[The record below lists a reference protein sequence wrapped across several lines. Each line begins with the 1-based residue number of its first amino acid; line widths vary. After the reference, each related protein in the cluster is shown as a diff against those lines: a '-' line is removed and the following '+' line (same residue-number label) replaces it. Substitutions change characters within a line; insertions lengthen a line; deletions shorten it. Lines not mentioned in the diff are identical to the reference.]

1 VVVAGHVLQ
10 RGIPGEG
17 AIIREGN
24 VREEVLRPQG
34 AECVYTR
41 TFCSVF
47 VQHFHSFT
55 ALKVGRSFAQT
66 EALNVNVNP
75 TIDACREEY
84 RVSDARDDV
93 LREF

>member
-1 VVVAGHVLQ
+1 MFYNVEY
-10 RGIPGEG
+10 RGR

-24 VREEVLRPQG
+24 VREEG
-34 AECVYTR
+34 AECVCTR

-75 TIDACREEY
+75 AIDVCREEY